1 MDSVGV
7 RSSMDIA
14 SLSKMIGHPSRAMTS
29 DTYADANKDEMILA
43 SNKLSDTFKAEGDF
57 LETDEYNR
65 DDAPFQEDEEVIDEQ
80 FRLRGILRKRMCV
93 SALAGAIAYNKTES
107 LMVIWWYTSAVR
119 Y

>member
-1 MDSVGV
+1 MYSVGV

-14 SLSKMIGHPSRAMTS
+14 SLSKMMGHLSRAMTS